1 MPGLTLFVII
11 DPTKE
16 HQHALAHAA
25 EIANIAGGHIHAFC
39 AVYEDD
45 LSHYASRRDAKYKV
59 KHRAM
64 DKVDD
69 LIKPLANDQVTVA
82 REVVWNDHWYQA
94 AVHACARV
102 GADYMVKCSDTHKKS
117 LNLLKKRSDFYLLRH
132 ISCPVLLVH
141 TVESRQYRRVLAA
154 VAVEDGDDGHDRLNN
169 LVISEAR
176 RICRLTG
183 GELHVLATHKDRP
196 NFFKLLRF
204 RSDADDEK
212 LPDEQLISSH
222 FGIESDKIHLA
233 SGPVRQ
239 AIVEKATHIDA
250 QLLMPGIIAR
260 TGVSG
265 AVLGNTCEKVVDQV
279 NDRYNDGLLAVS
291 TDQ

>member
-11 DPTKE
+11 DPVKE

-25 EIANIAGGHIHAFC
+25 EIANRAGGHIHAFC
-39 AVYEDD
+39 AVYADD
-45 LSHYASRRDAKYKV
+45 LSGYTSRRDAKYKI
-59 KHRAM
+59 KHLAM

-69 LIKPLANDQVTVA
+69 LIKPLVNDQVTVA
-82 REVVWNDHWYQA
+82 REVIWNNHWYQA

-102 GADYMVKCSDTHKKS
+102 GADYMVKCTDTHKKA

-141 TVESRQYRRVLAA
+141 TVESRRYQRVLAA
-154 VAVEDGDDGHDRLNN
+154 VAIEDGDDAHDRLNN

-176 RICRLTG
+176 RICRITG

-204 RSDADDEK
+204 RSGADDK
-212 LPDEQLISSH
+212 KPPGEQLISSH
-222 FGIESDKIHLA
+222 FGIEPDKVHLA
-233 SGPVRQ
+233 SGPAKQ
-239 AIVEKATHIDA
+239 AIVESAMQIDA
-250 QLLMPGIIAR
+250 QLLVLGTVAR
-260 TGVSG
+260 AGVAG
-265 AVLGNTCEKVVDQV
+265 AVLGNTCEKVVDQLTIDILTV
-279 NDRYNDGLLAVS
+279 Y
-291 TDQ
+291 

>member
-45 LSHYASRRDAKYKV
+45 LSGYTSRRDAKYKI
-59 KHRAM
+59 KHLAM
-64 DKVDD
+64 EKVDD
-69 LIKPLANDQVTVA
+69 MIKPLVNDQVTVA
-82 REVVWNDHWYQA
+82 REVIWNNHWYQA

-102 GADYMVKCSDTHKKS
+102 GADYMVKCTDTHKKA
-117 LNLLKKRSDFYLLRH
+117 LTLLKKRSDFYLLRH
-132 ISCPVLLVH
+132 ISCPILLVH
-141 TVESRQYRRVLAA
+141 TVESRRYQRVLAA
-154 VAVEDGDDGHDRLNN
+154 VAIEDSDDAHDRLNN

-176 RICRLTG
+176 RICRITG

-204 RSDADDEK
+204 RSGADDK
-212 LPDEQLISSH
+212 KPPGEQLISSH
-222 FGIESDKIHLA
+222 FGIEPDKVHLA
-233 SGPVRQ
+233 SGPAKQV
-239 AIVEKATHIDA
+239 IVEGAMQIDA
-250 QLLMPGIIAR
+250 QLLVLGTVAR
-260 TGVSG
+260 AGVSG
-265 AVLGNTCEKVVDQV
+265 AVLGNTCEKVVDQLTIDILTV
-279 NDRYNDGLLAVS
+279 Y
-291 TDQ
+291 